1 MLGKRPGSEATE
13 TTPASAVEHT
23 AEARPGM
30 FHSIKAYPSVR
41 QLWVGTLATNTAFWM
56 YQIALGWL
64 ALIMTDSP
72 GFVGLSGF
80 FAGIPIFIFALPS
93 GVIIDR
99 FSRRNV
105 LMSAQVAIMIIATL
119 FAFMIYTDAINR
131 FWILALAFAY
141 GTAMAFVFPTRQAI
155 IPSLVKRADL
165 GNAVALNAAGQ
176 NATRVFGP
184 SLAGVLIA
192 TIGISGTFA
201 VAAALQ
207 IVALASTARLPRIA
221 PIERKGAR
229 PPLFASLTEGLMYVA
244 RDPVLTGLIL
254 MATIATVFIMPY
266 LNLMPVFAR
275 DELNV
280 GSGGLGLLMACAGIG
295 SVAGALGVA
304 AYRRLVTAPGFQVIA
319 CGGFAVIVLIFS
331 QTPWVWPA
339 AFILVLSG
347 LVSAAFLAINNTV
360 LVMRAPEEV
369 RGRVLS
375 INMLTWGL
383 LPVGQ
388 LPIGILAE
396 QIGAPHATTV
406 ACLIAVVLVLVI
418 AWRIPHLRPGSARL
432 DDD

>member
-1 MLGKRPGSEATE
+1 
-13 TTPASAVEHT
+13 
-23 AEARPGM
+23 M
-30 FHSIKAYPSVR
+30 FHSISAYPAVR
-41 QLWVGTLATNTAFWM
+41 QLWMGTLATNTAFWM

-64 ALIMTDSP
+64 ALELTDSP
-72 GFVGLSGF
+72 FFVGLSGF

-93 GVIIDR
+93 GMVIDR

-105 LMSAQVAIMIIATL
+105 LMTAQVSIMIVASTFAIMV
-119 FAFMIYTDAINR
+119 YTDAINR
-131 FWILALAFAY
+131 FWILPLAFAY
-141 GTAMAFVFPTRQAI
+141 GTSMAFVFPTRQAI
-155 IPSLVKRADL
+155 IPSLVNKVDL

-176 NATRVFGP
+176 NATRVIGP

-192 TIGISGTFA
+192 SIGVSGTFA

-207 IVALASTARLPRIA
+207 IIALMSTSRLPPIA
-221 PIERKGAR
+221 PLPRTGAR
-229 PPLFASLTEGLMYVA
+229 PRLLASLTEGLVYVA

-304 AYRRLVTAPGFQVIA
+304 ARRQLVSTPGFQVLA
-319 CGGFAVIVLIFS
+319 CGAFAVVVLVFS
-331 QTPWVWPA
+331 QTPWFWPA
-339 AFILVLSG
+339 SAVLVISG

-388 LPIGILAE
+388 LPIGWLADH
-396 QIGAPHATTV
+396 IGAPMATTI
-406 ACLIAVVLVLVI
+406 ACTIAILLLLLI

-432 DDD
+432 DED

>member
-1 MLGKRPGSEATE
+1 MIERRDAEPE
-13 TTPASAVEHT
+13 TSPAPVAAGPAGAH
-23 AEARPGM
+23 PGM
-30 FHSIKAYPSVR
+30 FHSITAYPAVR
-41 QLWVGTLATNTAFWM
+41 QLWIGTLATNTAFWM

-64 ALIMTDSP
+64 ALVLTDSP

-80 FAGIPIFIFALPS
+80 FAGIPILIFALPS

-105 LMSAQVAIMIIATL
+105 LMVAQVAIMIIASA
-119 FAFMIYTDAINR
+119 FAIMIYTDTISR
-131 FWILALAFAY
+131 LWILVLAFAY
-141 GTAMAFVFPTRQAI
+141 GTAMAFVFPTRHAI
-155 IPSLVKRADL
+155 IPSLVKKDDL

-184 SLAGVLIA
+184 SLAGVFIA

-201 VAAALQ
+201 VAALLQVIAL
-207 IVALASTARLPRIA
+207 LSTARLPKIA
-221 PIERKGAR
+221 PHAR
-229 PPLFASLTEGLMYVA
+229 SGGSPRLLASLTEGLVYVA

-254 MATIATVFIMPY
+254 LATIATVFVMPY

-275 DELNV
+275 DELDA
-280 GSGGLGLLMACAGIG
+280 GSGGLGVLMACAGLG

-304 AYRRLVTAPGFQVIA
+304 ARRDLITQPGFQILA
-319 CGGFAVIVLIFS
+319 CGAFAAVVLLFAI
-331 QTPWVWPA
+331 TPWFWPA
-339 AFILVLSG
+339 ALVLVVSG

-388 LPIGILAE
+388 LPIGLAADH
-396 QIGAPHATTV
+396 IGAPFATAI
-406 ACLIAVVLVLVI
+406 ACGIALLLVLII
-418 AWRIPHLRPGSARL
+418 AWRIPHLRPGAARMEN
-432 DDD
+432 D

>member
-1 MLGKRPGSEATE
+1 
-13 TTPASAVEHT
+13 
-23 AEARPGM
+23 M
-30 FHSIKAYPSVR
+30 FHSIKAYPGVR
-41 QLWVGTLATNTAFWM
+41 QLWLGTLATNTAFWM

-64 ALIMTDSP
+64 ALTLTDSP
-72 GFVGLSGF
+72 FFVGLSGF

-99 FSRRNV
+99 FSRRSV
-105 LMSAQVAIMIIATL
+105 LMSAQVAIMIVASI
-119 FAFMIYTDAINR
+119 FAIMIYTDTINR
-131 FWILALAFAY
+131 FWILVLAFAY
-141 GTAMAFVFPTRQAI
+141 GTSMAFVFPTRQAI
-155 IPSLVKRADL
+155 IPSLVSKADL

-184 SLAGVLIA
+184 SLAGILIFA
-192 TIGISGTFA
+192 IGLSGTFA

-207 IVALASTARLPRIA
+207 IIALLSTARLPRIA
-221 PIERKGAR
+221 PIVRSGGR
-229 PPLFASLTEGLMYVA
+229 PRLFASLTEGLVYVA

-254 MATIATVFIMPY
+254 IATIATVFIMPY

-275 DELNV
+275 DELNL

-295 SVAGALGVA
+295 SVAGALSVA
-304 AYRRLVTAPGFQVIA
+304 AFKRLLTTPGFQVIS
-319 CGGFAVIVLIFS
+319 CGGFALVVLIFS

-339 AFILVLSG
+339 AAILVVSG

-388 LPIGILAE
+388 LPIGWLADH
-396 QIGAPHATTV
+396 IGAPNATSL
-406 ACLIAVVLVLVI
+406 ACVIAILLVFLIA
-418 AWRIPHLRPGSARL
+418 WKIPHLRPGAPRES
-432 DDD
+432 